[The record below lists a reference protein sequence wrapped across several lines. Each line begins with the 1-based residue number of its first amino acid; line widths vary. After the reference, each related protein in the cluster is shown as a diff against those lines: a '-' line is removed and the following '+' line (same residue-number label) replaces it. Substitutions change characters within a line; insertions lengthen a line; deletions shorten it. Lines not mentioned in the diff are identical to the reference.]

1 MLELTTSSGLYWWDR
16 YRGRLS
22 PGLLDIAEPEWHAVA
37 IRTTQ
42 TAHVPGLLRTEEYA
56 RSVFAA
62 VLPALSRLEVELR
75 VAHRVGY
82 VWEEPFCGEGNNC
95 FRIGADA
102 DGRAY
107 MAVAGREDT
116 YPL

>member
-1 MLELTTSSGLYWWDR
+1 MSALLELTTPSGRYWWDR

-22 PGLLDIAEPEWHAVA
+22 PGLLDIAEPERHAVA

-42 TAHVPGLLRTEEYA
+42 TAHVPGLLQTEEYA

-75 VAHRVGY
+75 VAHRMERQQVLAREQPPG
-82 VWEEPFCGEGNNC
+82 FATLI
-95 FRIGADA
+95 RDIK
-102 DGRAY
+102 
-107 MAVAGREDT
+107 AGRVDH
-116 YPL
+116 LQ